1 MPALAFVTPLAGA
14 TVQNVWK
21 PPLDGVNAA
30 GAFYDKYAPFALGTG
45 GFITPAAN
53 NARVLAQFVRAA
65 GVIGIGGTATITL
78 GVATAGAGTWN
89 NDTGVALVAG
99 DYLFMTAGQTPA
111 LAADAAAADAPG
123 KAKES
128 EDDRKL
134 REAEEAEYQKAE
146 KERERVKAGG
156 RAHA

>member
-1 MPALAFVTPLAGA
+1 MPALAFVTPLIGA

-21 PPLDGVNAA
+21 PPLDGVNPV

-53 NARVLAQFVRAA
+53 NARVLAQFVRCA
-65 GVIGIGGTATITL
+65 GAIGIAGTATIAL

-99 DYLFMTAGQTPA
+99 DYVFLTAGQTPA
-111 LAADAAAADAPG
+111 LAADSVEAPLAAPG
-123 KAKES
+123 YVETAEEK
-128 EDDRKL
+128 KL
-134 REAEEAEYQKAE
+134 REAEEAEFQKAE
-146 KERERVKAGG
+146 KERTKAK
-156 RAHA
+156 AHA